1 MLPIEVQIQ
10 MEMGRPC
17 HSTPFQ
23 GLLLPSLP
31 PPIPPASS
39 IQHHRC
45 SDEPLVNDF
54 LWALSPGQANGR
66 WRHCQCQR
74 CCLLMLPQSVLCSIY
89 LMHIPHSRSR
99 KRTRFPMPPPVTFP
113 LSTAQQ
119 SPAPAQCFSCSSSS
133 SSSHGSLCGS
143 LRVKVALS
151 EGVKCY
157 GKGEFNM

>member
-23 GLLLPSLP
+23 GRLLLSLFLPLP
-31 PPIPPASS
+31 PVSS
-39 IQHHRC
+39 IQQRC

-54 LWALSPGQANGR
+54 LWALSPGQGNGR

-99 KRTRFPMPPPVTFP
+99 KRTRFPMPLPVTFP
-113 LSTAQQ
+113 LSATPPI
-119 SPAPAQCFSCSSSS
+119 PAPVQNFSCSS

-151 EGVKCY
+151 ERVKWFP
-157 GKGEFNM
+157 ERELNM

>member
-31 PPIPPASS
+31 PLPPPIPPASS
-39 IQHHRC
+39 IQHRC

-99 KRTRFPMPPPVTFP
+99 KRTRFPMPPP
-113 LSTAQQ
+113 
-119 SPAPAQCFSCSSSS
+119 APAQCFSCSSSS

-157 GKGEFNM
+157 GKVVLNM